1 MPDIIHITNWDDQAL
16 DLFARTKES
25 SLLHPPAHGRGIF
38 IAESP
43 LVVQRALAAGY
54 EPISFL
60 MEEEHIEKYGQDILK
75 KWEGIPVYTAPFDVL
90 TKITGFKL
98 TRGMLCAMYR
108 KKLPTVEQ
116 ICEGKE
122 RIAILEDVVNPTN
135 VGAIF
140 GLLQH

>member
-16 DLFARTKES
+16 DIFARTKES

-98 TRGMLCAMYR
+98 TRYTGG
-108 KKLPTVEQ
+108 PSV
-116 ICEGKE
+116 
-122 RIAILEDVVNPTN
+122 
-135 VGAIF
+135 
-140 GLLQH
+140 